1 MRAKGKTKNDD
12 EPALNHSLDLNAGF
26 LLISEI
32 GSDRISRTS
41 KEL

>member
-1 MRAKGKTKNDD
+1 VVGGEVKSLPFTA
-12 EPALNHSLDLNAGF
+12 HSRDLYAGF